1 MLYKDKNGN
10 ILWHDKEN
18 SYGTGDVEDINLTDI
33 FGKGNEP
40 KTDDEIKKMIREAM
54 KFFEG

>member
-40 KTDDEIKKMIREAM
+40 KNR
-54 KFFEG
+54 